1 MDTQQT
7 ATGQT
12 SETPGQ
18 TEFVILYSTF
28 PATDAG
34 RDAADAIARDQLE
47 ARLIACANIF
57 APMTSLYRWQG
68 KIDSDAE
75 FGVFFKTRRSLV
87 PAAITAAKA
96 RHPYTLP
103 CFLTLP
109 VEGSAEYL
117 DWIKAETA
125 AIG

>member
-7 ATGQT
+7 ATEPT

-34 RDAADAIARDQLE
+34 RDAADVIARHLLE

-68 KIDSDAE
+68 KIESDTE

-87 PAAITAAKA
+87 SAAIDAAKA

-109 VEGSAEYL
+109 VEGDTGYL
-117 DWIKAETA
+117 DWLKAETA